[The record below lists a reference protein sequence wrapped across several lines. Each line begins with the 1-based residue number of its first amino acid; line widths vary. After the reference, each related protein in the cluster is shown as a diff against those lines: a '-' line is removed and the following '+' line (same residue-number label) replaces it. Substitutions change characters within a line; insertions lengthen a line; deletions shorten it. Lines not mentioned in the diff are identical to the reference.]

1 MDRNELKNTLHE
13 QFAPMDE
20 AVQKKLDYLQSDDVF
35 TDNPYM
41 PEDNENEAIAGGD
54 SLMSAF
60 GATGNSAAP
69 RTMKQPPIAG
79 YTPSPAAAPQQSS
92 AGQTTTA
99 SSSQSMA
106 ARIAALRGISMPG
119 DYIKRKN

>member
-1 MDRNELKNTLHE
+1 MDRNELKQTLHE
-13 QFAPMDE
+13 QFTPMDE

-35 TDNPYM
+35 TDNPYAQE
-41 PEDNENEAIAGGD
+41 EDTSDEIGLEDD

-60 GATGNSAAP
+60 GATVNSAAP
-69 RTMKQPPIAG
+69 RAPQQTQMSG
-79 YTPSPAAAPQQSS
+79 YHPQPAAASPQQQTAQPS
-92 AGQTTTA
+92 ASG
-99 SSSQSMA
+99 SQSMA

>member
-1 MDRNELKNTLHE
+1 MDRNELKQTLRE

-41 PEDNENEAIAGGD
+41 QDDGGDELGDD

-69 RTMKQPPIAG
+69 QVIQQPPIAG
-79 YTPSPAAAPQQSS
+79 YTPSPAAAAPQPS
-92 AGQTTTA
+92 AGQTPAA
-99 SSSQSMA
+99 SGSQSMA

>member
-1 MDRNELKNTLHE
+1 MDRNELKRTLHE

-35 TDNPYM
+35 MDNPYVQDDD
-41 PEDNENEAIAGGD
+41 ESEIGDD

-60 GATGNSAAP
+60 GATGNSQP
-69 RTMKQPPIAG
+69 TQTFTQPPIAG
-79 YTPSPAAAPQQSS
+79 YTPQPTTAPRQPAGQAPAAS
-92 AGQTTTA
+92 G
-99 SSSQSMA
+99 SQSMA

-119 DYIKRKN
+119 DYLKRKN

>member
-1 MDRNELKNTLHE
+1 MDRNELKQTLRE

-41 PEDNENEAIAGGD
+41 QDDGGDELGDD

-69 RTMKQPPIAG
+69 QVIQQQPIAG
-79 YTPSPAAAPQQSS
+79 YTPLPAAAAPQPS
-92 AGQTTTA
+92 AGQTPAA
-99 SSSQSMA
+99 SGSSQSMA

>member
-20 AVQKKLDYLQSDDVF
+20 AVQKKLEYLQSDDVF

-41 PEDNENEAIAGGD
+41 QDDGGDDLGGD

-69 RTMKQPPIAG
+69 KIEKQPPIAG
-79 YTPSPAAAPQQSS
+79 YTPSPAAAAPQQPAAQSP
-92 AGQTTTA
+92 TA

-119 DYIKRKN
+119 DYLKRKN